1 MGDLKMNFEE
11 KHIPD
16 QKLAVINYKGP
27 IEDMDILV
35 AKLMGWVE
43 EEEVDIVGE
52 PFIIYY
58 SPRHEVGSGED
69 VVFDVGVVLDCDADK
84 TDLIRIV
91 DLFEHDVLTATH
103 QGDTDSIMD
112 TYEKLVD
119 FSIANSYDIIGSPT
133 EILIKSKYNED
144 NVDNYLTE
152 IQVPIIK
159 M

>member
-1 MGDLKMNFEE
+1 MECEE
-11 KHIPD
+11 KQIPD

-27 IEDMDILV
+27 IEDMDVLV

-43 EEEVDIVGE
+43 EEEINVSGE

-58 SPRHEVGSGED
+58 SPRHEVGNGDD
-69 VVFDVGVVLDCDADK
+69 VVFDVGIVLDEEEDPAK

-91 DLFEHDVLTATH
+91 DLFEHNVLTGVH
-103 QGDTDSIMD
+103 KGNTDSIMD
-112 TYEKLVD
+112 TYEKIVD
-119 FSIANSYDIIGSPT
+119 YSIANGYDIIGSPT

-144 NVDNYLTE
+144 EVDNYLTE

-159 M
+159 R

>member
-1 MGDLKMNFEE
+1 MQCEE

-27 IEDMDILV
+27 IEDMDVLV

-43 EEEVDIVGE
+43 EEEIDVKGE

-58 SPRHEVGSGED
+58 SPRHEVGNGED
-69 VVFDVGVVLDCDADK
+69 VVFDVGIVLGDDEDPEK

-91 DLFEHDVLTATH
+91 DLFEHNVLAGIH
-103 QGDTDSIMD
+103 EGDTSSIMD
-112 TYEKLVD
+112 TYEKIVD
-119 FSIANSYDIIGSPT
+119 YSVNNGYEIIGSPT
-133 EILIKSKYNED
+133 EILIKSKYNAD
-144 NVDNYLTE
+144 DVDNYITE

-159 M
+159 I

>member
-1 MGDLKMNFEE
+1 MDCEE

-27 IEDMDILV
+27 IEDMDVLV

-43 EEEVDIVGE
+43 EEEISVKGE

-58 SPRHEVGSGED
+58 SPRHEVKKDND
-69 VVFDVGVVLDCDADK
+69 VVFDVGIVLDDEEDPDK

-91 DLFEHDVLTATH
+91 DLFEHNVLAGVH
-103 QGDTDSIMD
+103 EGDTDSIMD
-112 TYEKLVD
+112 TYEKIVD
-119 FSIANSYDIIGSPT
+119 FSIENGYDIIGSPT
-133 EILIKSKYNED
+133 ELLIKSKYNED
-144 NVDNYLTE
+144 EVDNYLTE

-159 M
+159 K